1 MNVAQVLLQK
11 NSNSNLNLKRKKRE
25 RKDKRKRERHLTGLP
40 GGFSAQSLA
49 RPKPSFRARDRI
61 LPRGPHWS
69 VPPAPLRTSPTR
81 LLGRLLRNR
90 IRSRRARDPAC
101 APNRL
106 TRGAYMLRTA
116 STMLFMPQRCAP
128 RHTSR
133 KPREE
138 IAAAQPIHSRRG
150 RIPSCAAIRA
160 SCGVRALHQD
170 RGKVHHSTACGS
182 ILYNSGNSSSG
193 ISIVASSWAW
203 VSAPPSG
210 VITHPFSS
218 YHLVLRVACL
228 QFEISSLG
236 DDRGAGGR
244 SPPWGFCAAARG
256 LVGG

>member
-61 LPRGPHWS
+61 VSRGPHWS
-69 VPPAPLRTSPTR
+69 VPLAPLRTSPTVCSVVFFVTESGAV
-81 LLGRLLRNR
+81 GRG
-90 IRSRRARDPAC
+90 DPAC

-116 STMLFMPQRCAP
+116 STVLFMLNRCAP

-138 IAAAQPIHSRRG
+138 IIAAQPIHCRRG
-150 RIPSCAAIRA
+150 GIPSCAAIRA
-160 SCGVRALHQD
+160 SCGVCALHQD

-218 YHLVLRVACL
+218 YHVVLRVACL